1 MEPGKEQRAAA
12 GEKPGEPEPAVSFQ
26 ARLWKNLQLGG
37 KGRSGGGRA
46 AAERRTAEP
55 PAPPP
60 ASGKADLPPG
70 AKWSG
75 FKRRRQVLDRVFS
88 SSQPNL
94 CCSAA
99 EPLEPAGES
108 GSALR
113 RLREHL
119 LPQGKGPPSGRREE
133 PAAGDEGPKGGKEGR
148 RPGAHLSHQ
157 KSSSLPSTACLEQLL
172 QGSPT
177 AGRRREP
184 RAEDGDSTSV
194 SVGAPP
200 AALPR
205 GCAGEAGRWSPGS
218 GGGRGGLWGREVT
231 GGERTGGE
239 AGGRPGPSPQG

>member
-1 MEPGKEQRAAA
+1 MEPGKEPRPAA
-12 GEKPGEPEPAVSFQ
+12 GEPEPAVSFQ

-46 AAERRTAEP
+46 AAERRTADP
-55 PAPPP
+55 PAPP
-60 ASGKADLPPG
+60 AAGGKGDLPAG

-99 EPLEPAGES
+99 EQLEPGGES
-108 GSALR
+108 ASALR

-119 LPQGKGPPSGRREE
+119 LPQGKGPPPGRRED
-133 PAAGDEGPKGGKEGR
+133 AACGDEGAKGGKEGR

-177 AGRRREP
+177 AGRRKEP
-184 RAEDGDSTSV
+184 RAEDGDGSAV
-194 SVGAPP
+194 SGGVRPVS
-200 AALPR
+200 PR
-205 GCAGEAGRWSPGS
+205 GCAGGQRRRPPAGGTALPAGRGEAGRWSPGRR
-218 GGGRGGLWGREVT
+218 GEARREGGRWGREA
-231 GGERTGGE
+231 R
-239 AGGRPGPSPQG
+239 

>member
-1 MEPGKEQRAAA
+1 MEPGKEPRVAA
-12 GEKPGEPEPAVSFQ
+12 GGKPGEPEPAVSFQ

-37 KGRSGGGRA
+37 KGRSGGGSGGRA
-46 AAERRTAEP
+46 AAERRTAGP
-55 PAPPP
+55 PAPPA
-60 ASGKADLPPG
+60 ASGKGVLPPG

-99 EPLEPAGES
+99 EPLEPGGES

-119 LPQGKGPPSGRREE
+119 LPQGKGPPPGRRED

-177 AGRRREP
+177 AGRRKEQ
-184 RAEDGDSTSV
+184 RAEDGDGSAV
-194 SVGAPP
+194 SEGRHPPPPHSPHIPLTHTHSGARNRAAP
-200 AALPR
+200 AAL
-205 GCAGEAGRWSPGS
+205 
-218 GGGRGGLWGREVT
+218 
-231 GGERTGGE
+231 GEREGG
-239 AGGRPGPSPQG
+239 P